1 MQRLASQNSFS
12 WWLWQI
18 KQILSLQNATVG
30 TLITTINATDRDEDV
45 NAQVKFTIISGND
58 DERFTLNETNGEL
71 RTAKSLDYDQEPKFY
86 KVRMYYNLCSTKFC

>member
-1 MQRLASQNSFS
+1 MQWLASQNSFS
-12 WWLWQI
+12 KWMWQI

-71 RTAKSLDYDQEPKFY
+71 RTAKSLDYDQEPKLY

>member
-1 MQRLASQNSFS
+1 M
-12 WWLWQI
+12 WQI

-30 TLITTINATDRDEDV
+30 KLITTINATDRDEDV

-71 RTAKSLDYDQEPKFY
+71 RTAKSLDYDQEPKLY

>member
-1 MQRLASQNSFS
+1 MTSQPKLF
-12 WWLWQI
+12 L
-18 KQILSLQNATVG
+18 LSLQNATVG

-71 RTAKSLDYDQEPKFY
+71 RTAKSLDYDQEPKLY

>member
-1 MQRLASQNSFS
+1 MQWLTSQNSFCQ
-12 WWLWQI
+12 WLWQI

-71 RTAKSLDYDQEPKFY
+71 RTAKSLDYDQEPKSY
-86 KVRMYYNLCSTKFC
+86 KVRMYYNYRFN

>member
-1 MQRLASQNSFS
+1 M
-12 WWLWQI
+12 WQI

-71 RTAKSLDYDQEPKFY
+71 RTAKSLDYDQEPNSY
-86 KVRMYYNLCSTKFC
+86 KVRMHYNLCSTKFC

>member
-1 MQRLASQNSFS
+1 M
-12 WWLWQI
+12 
-18 KQILSLQNATVG
+18 SLQNATVG

-71 RTAKSLDYDQEPKFY
+71 RAAKSLDYDQETKFY
-86 KVRMYYNLCSTKFC
+86 KVRMYYNLCSNKFC

>member
-1 MQRLASQNSFS
+1 MPSQPKLF
-12 WWLWQI
+12 L
-18 KQILSLQNATVG
+18 LSLQNATVG

-58 DERFTLNETNGEL
+58 DERFTLNETNGKL

>member
-1 MQRLASQNSFS
+1 MTSQPKLF
-12 WWLWQI
+12 L
-18 KQILSLQNATVG
+18 LSLQNATVG

-45 NAQVKFTIISGND
+45 NAHVKFTIISGND

-71 RTAKSLDYDQEPKFY
+71 RTAKSLDYDQEPKLY

>member
-1 MQRLASQNSFS
+1 MTSQPKLF
-12 WWLWQI
+12 L
-18 KQILSLQNATVG
+18 LSLQNATVG

-45 NAQVKFTIISGND
+45 NAHVKFTIISGND

-86 KVRMYYNLCSTKFC
+86 KVRMYYSLCSTKFC

>member
-1 MQRLASQNSFS
+1 MTSQPKLF
-12 WWLWQI
+12 L
-18 KQILSLQNATVG
+18 LSLQNATVG

-86 KVRMYYNLCSTKFC
+86 KVRMYYSLCSTKFC